1 MDDKIEFPI
10 RINRY
15 LAKKQ
20 ICTRRE
26 ADKLISD
33 GKILINNRIAVL
45 GDKVGKNDEVLVKKD
60 SRINRKFAYLAYNKP
75 RGIITHSP
83 QKGEKEISEIINYPV
98 KLFPVGRLD
107 KDSSGLIIL
116 TNDGRITDRMLNPD
130 YYHEKEYLVEV
141 DRTTSPSFL
150 KEMGKGVKLEDGYI
164 TRSAKI
170 EKIDSRK
177 FTIILTEGR
186 KHQIRR
192 MCEALGR
199 QVKNLKRIR
208 ILNISLDNL
217 RPGEFRKIE
226 SNELDTFLNNVGMA
240 KR

>member
-1 MDDKIEFPI
+1 MNKKTEFPM
-10 RINRY
+10 RINRF

-26 ADKLISD
+26 ADELISA
-33 GKILINNRIAVL
+33 GKVTINGRTAVL
-45 GDKVGKNDEVLVKKD
+45 GDKVGESDGVLVQDDPRLKKE
-60 SRINRKFAYLAYNKP
+60 FAYLAYNKP

-83 QKGEKEISEIINYPV
+83 QKGEREIGAIINYPI

-116 TNDGRITDRMLNPD
+116 TNDGRITDRLLSPE

-141 DRTTSPSFL
+141 DRAMSPSFL
-150 KEMGKGVKLEDGYI
+150 KQMEKGIELEDGYI
-164 TRSAKI
+164 TRPTKI
-170 EKIDSRK
+170 KKIDSQK
-177 FTIILTEGR
+177 FTIILTEGK

-199 QVKNLKRIR
+199 QIKELKRIR
-208 ILNISLDNL
+208 ILNIDLGDL
-217 RPGEFRKIE
+217 KPGKFRKIE
-226 SNELDTFLNNVGMA
+226 SNELGDFLNNLGM
-240 KR
+240 KKQ